1 LSIPIEIG
9 TDEQFAALRHL
20 LQRENYTE
28 ETVCKR
34 FGIEK
39 MSDFEDVP
47 DRQQV
52 EPWDKDITGLL
63 LRLFIETRFLPETK
77 VAEMLGAEIVELL
90 ESLGLLHENA
100 DNAEEVWAPVS
111 LVPYAGVWSICD
123 SWHSPDRSLLS
134 PRDPVYAPIVS
145 NAHRFLQY
153 MPKMKCERLLELC
166 CGTAFAALHAAKNY
180 TGEAYAFDI
189 SPRSVAFAEF
199 NRRLNDVP
207 NATVKEGDLY
217 EPAGDMKFDRIVVH
231 PPYVPVLRPKWVF
244 HDGGS
249 DGEAIVKRVIEEAP
263 KYLAPGGLLYML
275 AMGTDRDK
283 SYEQRIREWLGDAQ
297 PEFDIALFP
306 IRLIQPDDFALRASA
321 GSRTYVEDQYRFRDT
336 FKQLEIETLT
346 YSVVLLQ
353 RHSASRRPFT
363 IRRQFGPRTGGSE
376 MEWALEWETLVA
388 SPGAAEKI
396 LQSRPKPN
404 PESEL
409 RVLHRLGE
417 DGWEAAE
424 HMLVTP
430 YPFSMEA
437 RTDPWAPHL
446 MALCDGSKN
455 ARELFAELK
464 RHGVLPEAAPDEEFA
479 RAIAILASG
488 GYLLLEN
495 V

>member
-1 LSIPIEIG
+1 VSIPIEIG
-9 TDEQFAALRHL
+9 TDEQFAALRQL
-20 LQRENYTE
+20 LHKQNYTE
-28 ETVCKR
+28 QTLCDR
-34 FGIEK
+34 FGLTK
-39 MSDFEDVP
+39 LSDFEDVP
-47 DRQQV
+47 DREQV
-52 EPWDKDITGLL
+52 TPWDKDITGLL
-63 LRLFIETRFLPETK
+63 IRLFIETRFVPETK
-77 VAEMLGAEIVELL
+77 VVEMLGAEMVEVL
-90 ESLGLLHENA
+90 EALGLLHGNE
-100 DNAEEVWAPVS
+100 DNLEEVWAPVS

-123 SWHSPDRSLLS
+123 SWHSPDRSLLA

-145 NAHRFLQY
+145 NAHRFFQY
-153 MPKMKCERLLELC
+153 MPKTKCERLLELC
-166 CGTAFAALHAAKNY
+166 CGTAFAALHAARNFAD
-180 TGEAYAFDI
+180 EAYGFDI

-199 NRRLNDVP
+199 NRRLNDIP
-207 NATVKEGDLY
+207 NVTIKEGDLY
-217 EPAGDMKFDRIVVH
+217 GPGEGMTFDRIIVH

-249 DGEAIVKRVIEEAP
+249 DGEAIIKRVIEEAP

-283 SYEQRIREWLGDAQ
+283 AYEHRMRDWLGDSHA
-297 PEFDIALFP
+297 EFDIALFP
-306 IRLIQPDDFALRASA
+306 IRLITPEDFATRATA
-321 GSRTYVEDQYRFRDT
+321 GSRTYVEDQHRFRDT

-346 YSVVLLQ
+346 YSVLLLQ
-353 RHSASRRPFT
+353 RHSSERRPFT
-363 IRRQFGPRTGGSE
+363 IRRQFGPRTGSSE

-388 SPGAAEKI
+388 SPGAADKI
-396 LQSRPKPN
+396 LESRPRPN

-409 RVLHRLGE
+409 RVLHRLHD
-417 DGWEAAE
+417 DGWEAEE

-464 RHGVLPEAAPDEEFA
+464 TQGVLPEAAPDEEFA
-479 RAIAILASG
+479 RAIAILTSG